1 MLLNSFI
8 QHGMAHAVRF
18 LAIGLL
24 AFVPQFAAAQSG
36 AISGRVQPGIWIDPD
51 GCMHWVAD
59 GGLEGYMEG
68 RVNPQTGMPVCMR
81 VNACAVTNSDVL
93 FATDSAHLTA
103 NGRVQLEQFFR
114 SAGAFAYAIYGHTDA
129 RFR

>member
-1 MLLNSFI
+1 MRLGVLLNSFI
-8 QHGMAHAVRF
+8 QHGMAHAARF

-59 GGLEGYMEG
+59 GGLEG
-68 RVNPQTGMPVCMR
+68 
-81 VNACAVTNSDVL
+81 
-93 FATDSAHLTA
+93 
-103 NGRVQLEQFFR
+103 
-114 SAGAFAYAIYGHTDA
+114 
-129 RFR
+129 